1 MAPRSVV
8 PTPTVSP
15 FLLAEPGAVSRRIE
29 ALGVPR
35 PVRAGEHLYRQGEAS
50 SSFHVLVS
58 GRVRVHMLRPDGTVR
73 VISWA
78 EPGAS
83 LGEGA
88 CFDGSVNQVS
98 ATAITP
104 CEVLAVGRDALV
116 AAARDDTEL
125 LVEVVRRVSHKQRV
139 LHLHVFLDGLPARER
154 VVLLLGHLVEAYG
167 DGALG
172 TSARLS
178 VRPPVAEDTVPSHR
192 ARAPCG
198 RDARGAARGA
208 RARRPLHPD
217 RARARAPGPALR
229 APRERAG
236 GRRLRGR

>member
-8 PTPTVSP
+8 PSPTVSP
-15 FLLAEPGAVSRRIE
+15 FLLAETGAVSRRIE

-35 PVRAGEHLYRQGEAS
+35 PVRAGDHLYRQGEPS
-50 SSFHVLVS
+50 SSFHVIVS
-58 GRVRVHMLRPDGTVR
+58 GRVRIHMLRPDGTTR

-83 LGEGA
+83 LGEGV
-88 CFDGSVNQVS
+88 CFDGGVNPVS
-98 ATAITP
+98 ATALTA
-104 CEVLAVGRDALV
+104 CEVLAIGRDVLV
-116 AAARDDTEL
+116 EAARDDPEL
-125 LVEVVRRVSHKQRV
+125 LVEVVRRVARKQRV

-178 VRPPVAEDTVPSHR
+178 VRPPVDELALMVGLTRVTTSREISRLVAEGVLQKDGRSIVVRDLPSLR
-192 ARAPCG
+192 R
-198 RDARGAARGA
+198 RVDAVAV
-208 RARRPLHPD
+208 
-217 RARARAPGPALR
+217 
-229 APRERAG
+229 
-236 GRRLRGR
+236 

>member
-1 MAPRSVV
+1 MAPRSPV

-35 PVRAGEHLYRQGEAS
+35 QVCAGQHLYRQGDTS
-50 SSFHVLVS
+50 STFHVLVG

-73 VISWA
+73 VIAWA

-83 LGEGA
+83 LGEA
-88 CFDGSVNQVS
+88 VCFDGGPHPVS
-98 ATAITP
+98 ATAVVP
-104 CEVLAVGRDALV
+104 GEVLAVGRDALV
-116 AAARDDTEL
+116 EAARDDPEL
-125 LVEVVRRVSHKQRV
+125 LVEVVRRVAHKQRV

-154 VVLLLGHLVEAYG
+154 VTLLLGHLVEAYG

-178 VRPPVAEDTVPSHR
+178 VRPPVDELALMVGLTRVPLSRELSRLVAEGVLAKD
-192 ARAPCG
+192 G
-198 RDARGAARGA
+198 RSIVVRDLPTLRRRVDAVAV
-208 RARRPLHPD
+208 
-217 RARARAPGPALR
+217 
-229 APRERAG
+229 
-236 GRRLRGR
+236 

>member
-8 PTPTVSP
+8 PAPTVSP

-35 PVRAGEHLYRQGEAS
+35 HVRAGQHLYRQGEAS

-98 ATAITP
+98 ATAIAP

-178 VRPPVAEDTVPSHR
+178 VRPPVDELALMVGLTRVTTSREISRLVAEGVLVKD
-192 ARAPCG
+192 G
-198 RDARGAARGA
+198 RHIVVRDLPTLRRRVDAVAV
-208 RARRPLHPD
+208 
-217 RARARAPGPALR
+217 
-229 APRERAG
+229 
-236 GRRLRGR
+236 